1 MKKAENIME
10 FQGLDLELFI
20 CTEVLKLKSLHYG
33 YWEQPDEL
41 NIANVRKAQT
51 RYTETLIDFIPQG
64 IKTILDVGCGIGDL
78 SRELARLGYNVTAIS
93 PDKNHSKF
101 FDKIPSNL
109 SFVNNK
115 FQLFESEQKYDLILM
130 SESQNYFD
138 PELGLQQCKKL
149 LNIGGYLLISG
160 MFRKDDTVKIG
171 DVFNIEEDY
180 IERADK
186 LNIKLVKK
194 QDITSKVLPTMEY
207 AQRCLVEY
215 VNPSIK
221 TAKHFLLSNS
231 SFKSRVM
238 IWVFSREL
246 KKFNKII
253 NYYMQRTN
261 PEFFTANVKYLRLLF
276 KVE

>member
-1 MKKAENIME
+1 MKNAENIME
-10 FQGLDLELFI
+10 FEGLDLELFI

-51 RYTETLIDFIPQG
+51 RYRETLVDFIPANV
-64 IKTILDVGCGIGDL
+64 KTILDVGCGIGDL

-93 PDKNHSKF
+93 PDKNHGKF
-101 FDKIPSNL
+101 FDKTPSNL
-109 SFVNNK
+109 SFINNK
-115 FQLFESEQKYDLILM
+115 FELFESDQKYDLIIM

-138 PELGLQQCKKL
+138 PELGLQQCKKFL
-149 LNIGGYLLISG
+149 KPGGYLLISG
-160 MFRKDDTVKIG
+160 MFGKDETVKIG

-194 QDITSKVLPTMEY
+194 QDITAKVLPTMEY
-207 AQRCLVEY
+207 TQRCLVEY

-221 TAKHFLLSNS
+221 TAKHFLVTNS
-231 SFKSRVM
+231 SLKSRVM
-238 IWVFSREL
+238 TWVFSREL